1 MSMLPSGYNRS
12 QSTITQQR
20 ELSVGLVTRS
30 VDASGIATLTLN
42 DEGNLNAMSE
52 EMAREFSVAVASLKS
67 GSRVRAL
74 ILTGAGKAFSAGGHL
89 SMLERKRTTS
99 AEANRVAMQAFYDAF
114 LCILDLKVPLI
125 AALNG
130 AAIGAGLCL
139 ACACDVR
146 VAAVDAKLG
155 FTFLKLGLHPG
166 MGATFLVPRI
176 VGRSMATEL
185 LLTSRVIDANEAL
198 RIGLVSRVC
207 PRESVAQEAHSIANE
222 MLACGPEA
230 STQLLETMR
239 GDMSELTNALTREAL
254 CQSINYAGTEFAE
267 GLAAVKEKRVPS
279 FTRGA

>member
-1 MSMLPSGYNRS
+1 
-12 QSTITQQR
+12 
-20 ELSVGLVTRS
+20 VGFVTRS
-30 VDASGIATLTLN
+30 VDARGIATLTLN

-52 EMAREFSVAVASLKS
+52 EMAHEFSAAVAALKS
-67 GSRVRAL
+67 DATLRAV

-89 SMLERKRTTS
+89 AMLEAKRAKS
-99 AEANRVAMQAFYDAF
+99 GEANRVAMQAFYDAF

-146 VAAVDAKLG
+146 VASTDAKLG

-185 LLTSRVIDANEAL
+185 LLTSRVIDASEAL
-198 RIGLVSRVC
+198 RIRLLSRVC
-207 PRESVAQEAHSIANE
+207 PRDAVVQEAHNIAHE
-222 MLACGPEA
+222 MLACGPAA
-230 STQLLETMR
+230 SAQLLETMR
-239 GDMSELTNALTREAL
+239 GDMSELKNALNREAL
-254 CQSINYAGTEFAE
+254 CQSINYAGAEFAE
-267 GLAAVKEKRVPS
+267 GLAAVKEKRLPN
-279 FTRGA
+279 FPKA